1 MFKEHLSGFLANAQS
16 LLLRDLE
23 GYQRSQHLNNND
35 RKQAI
40 QIINKIVH
48 QTTHKY

>member
-1 MFKEHLSGFLANAQS
+1 MAKDTFLDSSLTVAQS

-23 GYQRSQHLNNND
+23 GYPRSQRLNNND

-40 QIINKIVH
+40 QRINKTVY
-48 QTTHKY
+48 K